1 MGMSPHEP
9 TPRSA
14 FAVLVDDVP
23 QELAVRPHVGLP
35 LGPRRLPHLVPRGHR
50 RGHGAREVVPPLCE
64 KATLANSGFILSVRG
79 LVTDAG
85 LAASPA
91 TPATAPG
98 CAWPLSLSRRDMYG
112 AHDDAC
118 SCDGRQHDCEAVQPA
133 RGVASPPP
141 RCTHKIVIHPSTTT
155 TITTARRA
163 HARPLSVASTI
174 TVARR
179 LYSAAQSI
187 PLDAIV
193 QQRDGLPKLAS
204 TLRDGSSEPLRV
216 CFLGGSVTEQ
226 RSGYRPRVT
235 QWLTAQAQQKRV
247 RVEEV
252 PAFCGN
258 CGSKVLAFMVA
269 DWVISR
275 KPHLVFIE
283 LCINDGDTLL
293 ETDDEVSLGSALE
306 GIIRHVR
313 DALPNCELCLLY
325 MFLRDD
331 LPLHQR
337 TGSKAWADN
346 DALNAVQT
354 YHARIPSLH
363 NRVAAHYGVPL
374 NQPNPSYE
382 RNAYTAKAGHLRDD
396 CHMHDPGAAFA
407 ASAICAALQAVIIK
421 GDSGRS
427 DHAIAKL
434 PPPLHARPWGRG
446 RREEVQP
453 KHLSL
458 LLLRPFAHHE
468 YSRAAGV
475 TTAACTKAHS
485 GGHGPTRQYA
495 AKGVVAA
502 LSGKDRAE
510 FAFKGTRLGILTMI
524 GPDSCYLVCE
534 IDGGKWRQ
542 RINLCDKWSYF
553 WRLAVVSLVEDE
565 LPKGEHVAVL
575 YLEAEVPDR
584 SVWNKQPSGPFWQQ
598 VKAEGKEHKLWLM
611 HWLVEE
617 ESEKERAVVRREATA
632 QAAAP
637 PQPGARLGGA
647 GLATGG
653 RRADP

>member
-1 MGMSPHEP
+1 MRDLSQ
-9 TPRSA
+9 SS
-14 FAVLVDDVP
+14 
-23 QELAVRPHVGLP
+23 
-35 LGPRRLPHLVPRGHR
+35 
-50 RGHGAREVVPPLCE
+50 PPLR
-64 KATLANSGFILSVRG
+64 SP
-79 LVTDAG
+79 DAF
-85 LAASPA
+85 
-91 TPATAPG
+91 
-98 CAWPLSLSRRDMYG
+98 
-112 AHDDAC
+112 
-118 SCDGRQHDCEAVQPA
+118 
-133 RGVASPPP
+133 
-141 RCTHKIVIHPSTTT
+141 
-155 TITTARRA
+155 
-163 HARPLSVASTI
+163 
-174 TVARR
+174 
-179 LYSAAQSI
+179 YSAAQSI

-346 DALNAVQT
+346 DAPNAVQT

-363 NRVAAHYGVPL
+363 NRVAAHYGVPSISL
-374 NQPNPSYE
+374 IPLMGAMPIQL
-382 RNAYTAKAGHLRDD
+382 RQAIFRDD

-421 GDSGRS
+421 GDRGRS

-453 KHLSL
+453 KHLSFFYGHSPTMSIPEQQALQQQLVQQHTQVDMDPLDNMQRKAWWL
-458 LLLRPFAHHE
+458 LYP
-468 YSRAAGV
+468 
-475 TTAACTKAHS
+475 
-485 GGHGPTRQYA
+485 
-495 AKGVVAA
+495 
-502 LSGKDRAE
+502 GKDRAE

-524 GPDSCYLVCE
+524 GPDSGYLVCE

-617 ESEKERAVVRREATA
+617 ESEKERAMVRREATA